1 MFSKDKHRPEESRV
15 SGEFSDQTP
24 KAQLIKGERKSMSL
38 GIFKTIFSMF

>member
-24 KAQLIKGERKSMSL
+24 KAQLIKENSDKL
-38 GIFKTIFSMF
+38 DFINI